1 MNKESKGMNQVRGA
15 DISADFFSGYCNIL
29 YLKMTE
35 QILIGCVQ
43 SMDELITKILLMIR
57 W

>member
-1 MNKESKGMNQVRGA
+1 MNQVRGA